1 MNNLRALGRPVSFAL
16 VLALV
21 SASVPAFAQTDEQR
35 AAARALAT
43 EGATA
48 FNEGRY
54 KDAADLFG
62 RAESLVHA
70 PPHLLFLARSFAK
83 LGQFVRARET
93 YIRITKE
100 PVAANAPQAFRDA
113 QSAAQEELK
122 GVEPKIAKLTI
133 QIANAQDAQ
142 NLAVTVDGNPVP
154 PVLVGVPQ
162 PVDPGDHRVEAT
174 AVGKRSRP
182 QMVSL
187 RDGERGAVNL
197 VLESDAGAAGAPL
210 PGTPAATPGTPA
222 ATPATP
228 GLGPA
233 PMPPPAPAPAEQS
246 SGNNG
251 MRIGSYVGFG
261 VGAVGLGLGT
271 LFLLKGASKRSE
283 ANDAFDACK
292 SDLNCRDL
300 PATSPK
306 KAKVDDLDS
315 QATKAQRVGVAG
327 MVVGGLGVAA
337 GVTLLVLSGKSS
349 TETKTG
355 RLVPIV
361 SPNYIGVSGAF

>member
-16 VLALV
+16 MLALV
-21 SASVPAFAQTDEQR
+21 TASVPAFGQTDEQR
-35 AAARALAT
+35 SGARALAT

-54 KDAADLFG
+54 KDAADLFA

-70 PPHLLFLARSFAK
+70 PPHLLFLARSYAK

-93 YIRITKE
+93 YIKITKE
-100 PVAANAPQAFRDA
+100 QVASNAPQAFRDA

-142 NLAVTVDGNPVP
+142 NLSVTIDGNPVP
-154 PVLVGVPQ
+154 GVLIGVPQ
-162 PVDPGDHRVEAT
+162 PVDPGEHRIEAT
-174 AVGKRSRP
+174 AAGKRARP
-182 QMVSL
+182 QTVAL

-197 VLESDAGAAGAPL
+197 QLEADSGAVGAPTAVA
-210 PGTPAATPGTPA
+210 PGTTPGSPEA
-222 ATPATP
+222 ASNVPQPTNPV
-228 GLGPA
+228 L
-233 PMPPPAPAPAEQS
+233 PPPPEQS
-246 SGNNG
+246 SSGTNG

-261 VGAVGLGLGT
+261 VGALGIGLGT
-271 LFLLKGASKRSE
+271 LFLLKGSSKRSE
-283 ANDAFDACK
+283 ANDAFDACVK
-292 SDLNCRDL
+292 DPVCKNSGSSS
-300 PATSPK
+300 TEK
-306 KAKVDDLDS
+306 QKVDDLDS

-337 GVTLLVLSGKSS
+337 GITLLVMSGNQSS
-349 TETKTG
+349 SETKTG